1 MDRRK
6 RTMGIMLVFGA
17 ALPLAVASVAW
28 ACGVLATVTLDKKVA
43 TPGQSVTVS
52 GKNYANTVA
61 GGASPVTVRLKSRKG
76 TVLTTVNATA
86 GRISDTFT
94 VPSATSPGWYVVLAT
109 QSNADGSPK
118 AGTPGRTTL
127 RVQGSAA
134 AGATPLAAPWSS
146 STPSGPAASHASIG
160 AGSGSQALLAILLA
174 SALSLTMLVGGWKL
188 LSRKSRAANQPQLA
202 L

>member
-1 MDRRK
+1 
-6 RTMGIMLVFGA
+6 
-17 ALPLAVASVAW
+17 VAW

-43 TPGQSVTVS
+43 SPGQSVTIT

-61 GGASPVTVRLKSRKG
+61 GGASPVTVRLNGRKG
-76 TVLTTVNATA
+76 TVLTTVNAAA

-94 VPSATSPGWYVVLAT
+94 VPASASPGWYVVLAT

-127 RVQGSAA
+127 RIQGSSAA
-134 AGATPLAAPWSS
+134 SATPVAAPWSS
-146 STPSGPAASHASIG
+146 STPSGPTGSHASVG
-160 AGSGSQALLAILLA
+160 TGSGSQSLLAILLA
-174 SALSLTMLVGGWKL
+174 AALSLSMLVGGWKL
-188 LSRKSRAANQPQLA
+188 LNRKSRAANEPQFA

>member
-1 MDRRK
+1 MGRRK
-6 RTMGIMLVFGA
+6 LGIMLVFGA

-43 TPGQSVTVS
+43 APGQSVTVT

-61 GGASPVTVRLKSRKG
+61 GGASPVTVRLKSRRG
-76 TVLTTVNATA
+76 TVLTTVNAAA

-94 VPSATSPGWYVVLAT
+94 VPSSVSPGWYVVLAT
-109 QSNADGSPK
+109 QTNANGTPK
-118 AGTPGRTTL
+118 SGTPGRTTL
-127 RVQGSAA
+127 RIEGSASS
-134 AGATPLAAPWSS
+134 GSLTPAAAPWSS
-146 STPSGPAASHASIG
+146 STPSGPAASQSPIG
-160 AGSGSQALLAILLA
+160 VGSGSLAILLA

-188 LSRKSRAANQPQLA
+188 LNRKSRAAHEPQLA

>member
-1 MDRRK
+1 MVGRK
-6 RTMGIMLVFGA
+6 RTVGIMLVFGA

-28 ACGVLATVTLDKKVA
+28 ACGVLSTLTIDKKVA
-43 TPGQSVTVS
+43 SPGQSITIS

-76 TVLTTVNATA
+76 AVLTTVAATA

-94 VPSATSPGWYVVLAT
+94 IPASVSPGWYVVLAT

-127 RVQGSAA
+127 RIQGSSTASA
-134 AGATPLAAPWSS
+134 VPAAAPWSS
-146 STPSGPAASHASIG
+146 SPPSGPAASHAT
-160 AGSGSQALLAILLA
+160 AGSGSGGGPLPAILLA
-174 SALSLTMLVGGWKL
+174 SALSLMMLVGGWKL
-188 LSRKSRAANQPQLA
+188 LSRKSDAASEPQPVY
-202 L
+202 